1 VGTVRLV
8 VDGGG
13 GWWTPSPE
21 LVVDQLRALREDRRH
36 ELDNAAIA
44 ARKLAA
50 PGAARL
56 VAAEIIALLAERVT
70 A

>member
-1 VGTVRLV
+1 
-8 VDGGG
+8 
-13 GWWTPSPE
+13 
-21 LVVDQLRALREDRRH
+21 DRRH